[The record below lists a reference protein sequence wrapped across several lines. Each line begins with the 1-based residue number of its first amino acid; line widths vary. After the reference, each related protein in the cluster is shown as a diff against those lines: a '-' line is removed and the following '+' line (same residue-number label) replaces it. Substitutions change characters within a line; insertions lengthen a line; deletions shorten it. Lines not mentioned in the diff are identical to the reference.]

1 MQAGAQHARPIP
13 CGRQA
18 RLGCPRRACRIDGG
32 LTTISNM
39 HNLCITVLVSLPTW
53 FYGRGAASA
62 ARSKRGRE
70 NTMRSP
76 RARLGA
82 ALLPLLTAVALLA
95 WSPAAPAA
103 PAAAAVSVPC
113 GGTQC
118 PAPTPNPGWQP
129 TARDAGGNP
138 LNLRWQYQ
146 LQGARTSSGAC
157 DASQNPGG
165 INVTIT
171 GTSFTGTT
179 GVSPVVFDVDHQ
191 IDQACDTSPPQ
202 FTQNTLAVQQLHA
215 RGAKVI
221 GYVDAGTWEAFRAD
235 AAQFDSFNASCG
247 GCLYGRTLSGFHDE
261 KWLNVAPG
269 ASGVNPSTGQPE
281 DRQAFILDQMRARV
295 AEVKADGFD
304 AVEFDNV
311 DAWQNNTGLH
321 LTADQ
326 QLVYDSNL
334 ANIAHAAALSVGFK
348 NDTDQI
354 ADSAGGLY
362 QSFLTADKAVF
373 QVEYKLSTGKFCP
386 SSNAADRNG
395 ILKTFD
401 LFDLPWTPC
410 R

>member
-1 MQAGAQHARPIP
+1 
-13 CGRQA
+13 
-18 RLGCPRRACRIDGG
+18 
-32 LTTISNM
+32 
-39 HNLCITVLVSLPTW
+39 
-53 FYGRGAASA
+53 
-62 ARSKRGRE
+62 
-70 NTMRSP
+70 MRSSRP
-76 RARLGA
+76 RQA
-82 ALLPLLTAVALLA
+82 ALLPFLTVVALLA
-95 WSPAAPAA
+95 WAAATTPAATAAPAA
-103 PAAAAVSVPC
+103 PAAPAVSVPC

-146 LQGARTSSGAC
+146 LQGARTPSGAC
-157 DASQNPGG
+157 DTSQNPGG

-171 GTSFTGTT
+171 GTSFTGLS
-179 GVSPVVFDVDHQ
+179 GASPVVFDIDHQ

-202 FTQNTLAVQQLHA
+202 YTHNTVAVQQLHA

-235 AAQFDSFNASCG
+235 AAQFDSFDASCG
-247 GCLYGRTLSGFHDE
+247 HCLYGRTLSGFHDE
-261 KWLNVAPG
+261 KWLNIAPG
-269 ASGVNPSTGQPE
+269 ATGINPSTGQPE

-295 AEVKADGFD
+295 AQVKADGFD

-311 DAWQNNTGLH
+311 DGWQNNTGLH

-334 ANIAHAAALSVGFK
+334 ANIAHAATLSAGFK

-354 ADSAGGLY
+354 ADSAGALY
-362 QSFLTADKAVF
+362 QWFDFAINEQCAQYRECAKYQPFLTANKAVF

-386 SSNAADRNG
+386 SSNAADLNA